1 MLAGQEGEAAWEA
14 IHWLHDA
21 HSVSLVNYHITI
33 VKVFGEAEQL
43 TAAQEGSQAEPF
55 WQAVSPDSASG
66 CGELELRSC
75 LDHTWEH

>member
-33 VKVFGEAEQL
+33 VKVFGEAQQL
-43 TAAQEGSQAEPF
+43 IPAQGCAQVEPF
-55 WQAVSPDSASG
+55 WQLVSTYSVSG
-66 CGELELRSC
+66 CGELKLLSC
-75 LDHTWEH
+75 PNRTLEH